1 MLWKGEKLKISTD
14 IQRTVENLD
23 LYTKELKR
31 ALVIGRLV
39 DAREAAHGIQ
49 IMGVLLQEYIF
60 VDRV

>member
-1 MLWKGEKLKISTD
+1 MKISTD